1 MGQARLREALN
12 AGGPSTQKEKGP
24 PVADGILTVTPD
36 TAEALEWKSRRS
48 AIDSA
53 GTSSSYLEDDEEP
66 QPHGL
71 YGKFTWKIENF
82 SEISKRELRSTV
94 FEVGSYKWYILVY
107 PQGCDVCNHLSLF
120 LCVAD
125 YDKLLP
131 GWSHFAQFTIA
142 VVNKDPK
149 KSKYSDTLHRFCK
162 KEHDWGWKK
171 FMELSKVLEG
181 FTVANTLVIKAQ
193 VQVIRDRPSLPFRC
207 LDPQYR
213 RELVRVYLTN
223 VEGICRRF
231 VDEKRESLLRMKETT
246 ASFKAYWASQTAN
259 DKKAL
264 VQHKGSDML
273 KGLVKRFF
281 NEKEVTSTL
290 VMDALFSGCKQVE
303 EASRA
308 GIGPKGKRRVLSP
321 PVVINADKNMYA
333 LGQDVL
339 AVLDN
344 ACQET
349 VPMLRDEK
357 ASDALTV
364 RHGPETDDY
373 NRDFIERD
381 ERRLADLG
389 RKTVEMYV
397 IAHIIAD
404 LEEHHVKFEKYKMQ
418 DALIQE
424 EEEGQRMDKNK
435 AAAKAASEREKK
447 QRKKEKRQ
455 ARVEAESA
463 RREAEEAERSRAEEL
478 KRQETE
484 RVQSEQVS
492 ERRQVQEALKKAQAQ
507 AVEEAAACSTA
518 PAELTVGKA
527 MEASKEAAAQLAA
540 QGISQQAGPDPA
552 DGPSSS
558 TSTAPKDDRGAA
570 AGGSG
575 RQPADP
581 CFSGS
586 SSLTDLPLEEEC
598 SGTSRRLTVDSEED
612 GFSFNEDETESQEE
626 VIQSLHLH
634 IDSLKNQVGSLLD
647 EAEAKERLVSAI
659 NQQLDMRDKRI
670 RDLTK
675 QLQEAAG
682 QLAEASTALEARS
695 VLLKE
700 KEQELADKDAELSSV
715 RLGCQQTPQQ
725 QLPQQQQ
732 LQQKQHRDGSVA
744 STSRSTVG
752 LPFEESSA
760 RSSASSDS
768 HPLSPTSSMDTPTD
782 PSLHLC
788 HNPLNPNH
796 RPQSHSLHHPA
807 HSVQAHTLSRDSS
820 SGTSHSQRTDRLC
833 EKGGEKAGLE
843 PASTHES
850 SSHVTDDRGSGTG
863 PERHAGTAGLKA
875 GSVVGTCGTDQSHQS
890 CVQSKTGGRPGTGPQ
905 PQQPSPPPPNAA
917 SASGKP
923 DSLSAATAAAAAAL
937 RPVKHGNGRSQ
948 SSSIATGPGKGL
960 VAGHS
965 QALLGH
971 PHTTSGP
978 HAGMPNGVSTK
989 PSQQQQQQSAK
1000 QANAR
1005 TLNGNAAAFVPAS
1018 VSGGMPSISS
1028 SLSLT
1033 SPGSGTLN
1041 GHSGHA
1047 SHTSY
1052 RNAAAGMSTPASSAL
1067 ATTSMALPS
1076 GADKGSSSQGSLSP
1090 RQSISSGLHMTE
1102 AAAPCSPGPVSRGMQ
1117 NGDGIY
1123 PSRGHPQQSHTMPFT
1138 SPDGSKGPG
1147 HGPMADSSGLEGFA
1161 HMGLINDL
1169 LA

>member
-36 TAEALEWKSRRS
+36 TAEALEWESRRS

-231 VDEKRESLLRMKETT
+231 VDEKRESLLHMKETT

-339 AVLDN
+339 AVLDK

-357 ASDALTV
+357 PADALTV

-381 ERRLADLG
+381 EKRLADLG

-447 QRKKEKRQ
+447 QP
-455 ARVEAESA
+455 RVEAESA

-478 KRQETE
+478 KRQESE
-484 RVQSEQVS
+484 RVQSEQAT
-492 ERRQVQEALKKAQAQ
+492 ERRQVQEALEKAQAQ
-507 AVEEAAACSTA
+507 AFEQAAASCTA

-558 TSTAPKDDRGAA
+558 SSTAPKDDRGGA

-575 RQPADP
+575 RQPADL
-581 CFSGS
+581 CASGS

-612 GFSFNEDETESQEE
+612 AFSFNEDESESQEE
-626 VIQSLHLH
+626 LIQSLHLH

-647 EAEAKERLVSAI
+647 EAEAKDRLVAAI
-659 NQQLDMRDKRI
+659 NQQLDIRDKRI

-675 QLQEAAG
+675 QLQEAGG
-682 QLAEASTALEARS
+682 QLAEASTALEAKS

-715 RLGCQQTPQQ
+715 RLGRQQTP
-725 QLPQQQQ
+725 QQQ
-732 LQQKQHRDGSVA
+732 LQQKQHRDDSVA

-782 PSLHLC
+782 PSLHPY
-788 HNPLNPNH
+788 HNPLQPHH
-796 RPQSHSLHHPA
+796 RPQNHSLHHPA
-807 HSVQAHTLSRDSS
+807 HSAHAHTLSRDNS
-820 SGTSHSQRTDRLC
+820 SGTSHSQRTDGVS
-833 EKGGEKAGLE
+833 ENGGEKAGLE
-843 PASTHES
+843 RATASTHES
-850 SSHVTDDRGSGTG
+850 SSHVTDDRGSDRGSD
-863 PERHAGTAGLKA
+863 RHAGTAGLKA
-875 GSVVGTCGTDQSHQS
+875 TGVVGSSGVDQ
-890 CVQSKTGGRPGTGPQ
+890 R
-905 PQQPSPPPPNAA
+905 
-917 SASGKP
+917 
-923 DSLSAATAAAAAAL
+923 
-937 RPVKHGNGRSQ
+937 
-948 SSSIATGPGKGL
+948 
-960 VAGHS
+960 HS
-965 QALLGH
+965 QALPGR

-978 HAGMPNGVSTK
+978 HAGMSNGVSAK
-989 PSQQQQQQSAK
+989 PGQQQQQQQQSAK

-1018 VSGGMPSISS
+1018 ISGGMPSISS

-1033 SPGSGTLN
+1033 SIGSGTLN

-1052 RNAAAGMSTPASSAL
+1052 RNAAAGVSTPASAAL
-1067 ATTSMALPS
+1067 ATTSMTLPL

-1090 RQSISSGLHMTE
+1090 RQSVSSGLHMSE
-1102 AAAPCSPGPVSRGMQ
+1102 GAAPSSPGLAVSRCMQ

-1123 PSRGHPQQSHTMPFT
+1123 SSRGQQPQQSHTVPFT
-1138 SPDGSKGPG
+1138 SPDGSKSQG

-1161 HMGLINDL
+1161 HMGLIDDL

>member
-36 TAEALEWKSRRS
+36 TAEALEWESRRS

-231 VDEKRESLLRMKETT
+231 VDEKRESLLHMKETT

-339 AVLDN
+339 AVLDK

-357 ASDALTV
+357 PADALTV

-381 ERRLADLG
+381 EKRLADLG

-478 KRQETE
+478 KRQESE
-484 RVQSEQVS
+484 RAQSEQAT
-492 ERRQVQEALKKAQAQ
+492 ERRQVQEALEKAQAQ
-507 AVEEAAACSTA
+507 AFEQAAASCTA

-558 TSTAPKDDRGAA
+558 SSTAPKDDRGGA

-575 RQPADP
+575 RQPADL
-581 CFSGS
+581 CASGS

-612 GFSFNEDETESQEE
+612 AFSFNEDESESQEE
-626 VIQSLHLH
+626 LIQSLHLH

-647 EAEAKERLVSAI
+647 EAEAKDRLVAAI
-659 NQQLDMRDKRI
+659 NQQLDIRDKRI

-675 QLQEAAG
+675 QLQEAGG
-682 QLAEASTALEARS
+682 QLAEASTALEAKS

-715 RLGCQQTPQQ
+715 RLGRQQTP
-725 QLPQQQQ
+725 QQQ
-732 LQQKQHRDGSVA
+732 LQQKQHRDDSVA

-782 PSLHLC
+782 PSLHPY
-788 HNPLNPNH
+788 HNPLQPHH
-796 RPQSHSLHHPA
+796 RPQNHSLHHPA
-807 HSVQAHTLSRDSS
+807 HSAHAHTLSRDNS
-820 SGTSHSQRTDRLC
+820 SGTSHSQRTDGVS
-833 EKGGEKAGLE
+833 ENGGEKAGLE
-843 PASTHES
+843 RATASTHES
-850 SSHVTDDRGSGTG
+850 SSHVTDDRGSDRGSD
-863 PERHAGTAGLKA
+863 RHAGTAA
-875 GSVVGTCGTDQSHQS
+875 GV
-890 CVQSKTGGRPGTGPQ
+890 
-905 PQQPSPPPPNAA
+905 
-917 SASGKP
+917 
-923 DSLSAATAAAAAAL
+923 
-937 RPVKHGNGRSQ
+937 
-948 SSSIATGPGKGL
+948 
-960 VAGHS
+960 
-965 QALLGH
+965 
-971 PHTTSGP
+971 
-978 HAGMPNGVSTK
+978 
-989 PSQQQQQQSAK
+989 
-1000 QANAR
+1000 
-1005 TLNGNAAAFVPAS
+1005 
-1018 VSGGMPSISS
+1018 
-1028 SLSLT
+1028 
-1033 SPGSGTLN
+1033 
-1041 GHSGHA
+1041 
-1047 SHTSY
+1047 
-1052 RNAAAGMSTPASSAL
+1052 STPASAAL
-1067 ATTSMALPS
+1067 ATTSMTLPL
-1076 GADKGSSSQGSLSP
+1076 GVDKGSSSQGSLSP
-1090 RQSISSGLHMTE
+1090 RQSVSSGLHMSE
-1102 AAAPCSPGPVSRGMQ
+1102 GAAPSSPGLAVSRCMQ

-1123 PSRGHPQQSHTMPFT
+1123 STRGQQPQQVHTVPFT
-1138 SPDGSKGPG
+1138 SPDGSKSQG

-1161 HMGLINDL
+1161 HMGLIDDL

>member
-321 PVVINADKNMYA
+321 PVVINADKNMYG

-339 AVLDN
+339 AVLEK

-349 VPMLRDEK
+349 IPMLRDEK
-357 ASDALTV
+357 PADALTV

-381 ERRLADLG
+381 EKRLADLG

-447 QRKKEKRQ
+447 QRKKDKRQ

-463 RREAEEAERSRAEEL
+463 RREAEQAERSRAEEL

-484 RVQSEQVS
+484 RVQSEQAS
-492 ERRQVQEALKKAQAQ
+492 ERRQIQEALEKAQAQ
-507 AVEEAAACSTA
+507 AVEQAAACSTA

-527 MEASKEAAAQLAA
+527 IEASKEAAAQLAA

-558 TSTAPKDDRGAA
+558 ASTAPKDDRGGA

-581 CFSGS
+581 CASGS

-612 GFSFNEDETESQEE
+612 AFSFNEDETESQEE
-626 VIQSLHLH
+626 LIQSLHLH

-647 EAEAKERLVSAI
+647 EAEAKDRLVAAI
-659 NQQLDMRDKRI
+659 NQQVDNRDKHI
-670 RDLTK
+670 REQTK
-675 QLQEAAG
+675 QLQEAG
-682 QLAEASTALEARS
+682 RQLAEASTALEAKS

-700 KEQELADKDAELSSV
+700 KEQELADKDAELSSA
-715 RLGCQQTPQQ
+715 RLGRQQT
-725 QLPQQQQ
+725 PQQQQ
-732 LQQKQHRDGSVA
+732 LQQKLHRDGSVA

-768 HPLSPTSSMDTPTD
+768 HPLSPTSSMDTPPD
-782 PSLHLC
+782 PSQYPY
-788 HNPLNPNH
+788 HNPLNPHH

-807 HSVQAHTLSRDSS
+807 HSVQAHTLSRDNS
-820 SGTSHSQRTDRLC
+820 SGTSHSQRTDGVS
-833 EKGGEKAGLE
+833 ENGGEKAGLE
-843 PASTHES
+843 RASASTHES
-850 SSHVTDDRGSGTG
+850 SSHVTDDRGSDRGSD
-863 PERHAGTAGLKA
+863 RHADTAGLKA
-875 GSVVGTCGTDQSHQS
+875 TGAVSSSGTDQSHQNS
-890 CVQSKTGGRPGTGPQ
+890 VHSKIGGRSGTGPQ
-905 PQQPSPPPPNAA
+905 SQQPSAAPPNAA

-965 QALLGH
+965 QALPGH

-978 HAGMPNGVSTK
+978 HAGMSNGVGAK
-989 PSQQQQQQSAK
+989 PSQQQQQSAK

-1018 VSGGMPSISS
+1018 ISGGMPSISS

-1033 SPGSGTLN
+1033 STGSGTLN

-1052 RNAAAGMSTPASSAL
+1052 RNAAAGVSMPATAAL

-1090 RQSISSGLHMTE
+1090 RQSISSGLHMSE
-1102 AAAPCSPGPVSRGMQ
+1102 GAAPSSPGPSVSRDMQ
-1117 NGDGIY
+1117 NGDGMY
-1123 PSRGHPQQSHTMPFT
+1123 SSRGQQLQQSHTVPFT
-1138 SPDGSKGPG
+1138 SPDGSKSQG